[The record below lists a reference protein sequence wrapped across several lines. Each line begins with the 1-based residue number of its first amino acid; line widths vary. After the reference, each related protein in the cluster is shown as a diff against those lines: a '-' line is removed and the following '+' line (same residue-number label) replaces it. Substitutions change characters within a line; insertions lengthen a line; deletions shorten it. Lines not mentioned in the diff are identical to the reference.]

1 MRGRYFRL
9 RYLAVV
15 MAVIVV
21 AGGVAGLFWARSEP
35 GPRDEIDLAARP
47 AAVVA
52 RYEFAHTHAGLMK
65 HLPCYCG
72 CGATIGHQSLFDCFV
87 NDRGGHAAHAADCQV
102 CRDEAEDAE
111 LLLAAGESPQAI
123 RAFID
128 ARYGELG
135 APTNTP

>member
-1 MRGRYFRL
+1 MRGRHARR

-15 MAVIVV
+15 VVAVVL
-21 AGGVAGLFWARSEP
+21 AGGVAGLFWTRSGH
-35 GPRDEIDLAARP
+35 GPRDEIDLASRP
-47 AAVVA
+47 SAVA
-52 RYEFAHTHAGLMK
+52 DRYQFAHAHGDLMK

-72 CGATIGHQSLFDCFV
+72 CGPTIGHQSLFDCFV

-111 LLLAAGESPQAI
+111 FLLAAGESPGAI

-128 ARYGELG
+128 AKYGQLG
-135 APTNTP
+135 PPTRTP

>member
-1 MRGRYFRL
+1 MPRRYFRL
-9 RYLAVV
+9 RYMSVVIAAV
-15 MAVIVV
+15 VV
-21 AGGVAGLFWARSEP
+21 AGGVAGLFWARSDH
-35 GPRDEIDLAARP
+35 GAQDEFDLSARP

-52 RYEFAHTHAGLMK
+52 RYEFAHTHADLMK

-72 CGATIGHQSLFDCFV
+72 CGPTIGHESLFACFV
-87 NDRGGHAAHAADCQV
+87 NGSGGNAAHAADCQV

-111 LLLAAGESPQAI
+111 LLLAAGESPDAI

-128 ARYGELG
+128 ARYGGLG